1 MEVTGV
7 LVEVVVVVFL
17 WMERDHRVKL
27 ERPEKGQN
35 STENSFN
42 LKQVQEG
49 IFG

>member
-7 LVEVVVVVFL
+7 LAEVAVVVFL
-17 WMERDHRVKL
+17 WMERVHRVKL

-35 STENSFN
+35 SEFSSFN